1 MKISEVTRR
10 AILDS
15 IAIEQ
20 INYAGR
26 LEESEFLGR
35 IFELERLPSKDPRYD
50 NAVGDIWQHR
60 VNNHDWDDDWVFYDS
75 RFNILRGDDDLFL
88 RFLCETVHPVVRPDS
103 TEVERLVQT
112 YNEQL
117 RNDGFQLVERM
128 RLSGRP
134 IYVGRFV
141 GTATVPGVASAR
153 ETLASVDATYIAQQI
168 TRMEAAVLNDP
179 DLAIGTAKELIESCC
194 KTILNERGVE
204 VAKDADIPRLVKLA
218 SQALQLTPADIPDTA
233 TAADVI
239 KRLLGNLANIGQGIA
254 ELRNKYGTGHGKTS
268 GTKGLQTRHAKLVV
282 GAASTLA
289 VFLMETHQ
297 ERANPA
303 GASESPQSS
312 PFH

>member
-26 LEESEFLGR
+26 LEEAEFLGR
-35 IFELERLPSKDPRYD
+35 IFDLGRLPSLDSRFE
-50 NAVGDIWQHR
+50 NAAGDIWQHR
-60 VNNHDWDDDWVFYDS
+60 VNNHDWSDDWVFHDS

-88 RFLCETVHPVVRPDS
+88 RFLCETVHPVVRPDP
-103 TEVERLVQT
+103 TEVERLTQL

-134 IYVGRFV
+134 VYVGRHV
-141 GTATVPGVASAR
+141 GTLSVPGVAAAR
-153 ETLASVDATYIAQQI
+153 DALASVDATYLAQQI
-168 TRMEAAVLNDP
+168 TRMEAAVQNDP

-204 VAKDADIPRLVKLA
+204 VPRDADIPRLVKLA
-218 SQALQLTPADIPDTA
+218 SQTLQLTPADIPDTV

-239 KRLLGNLANIGQGIA
+239 RRLLGNLANVGQGIA

-297 ERANPA
+297 ERANPDP
-303 GASESPQSS
+303 ASGSS
-312 PFH
+312 Q

>member
-1 MKISEVTRR
+1 MKISEITRR

-15 IAIEQ
+15 IEIEQ

-35 IFELERLPSKDPRYD
+35 IFDLESLPSTDGRFS
-50 NAVGDIWQHR
+50 NAAADIWQHR
-60 VNNHDWDDDWVFYDS
+60 VNNHDWDNNWVFYDS
-75 RFNILRGDDDLFL
+75 RFNLLRGDDELFL
-88 RFLCETVHPVVRPDS
+88 RFLCETIHPVVRPDP
-103 TEVERLVQT
+103 TEAERLCQM

-117 RNDGFQLVERM
+117 KNDGFRIVERM

-134 IYVGRFV
+134 VFVGRHV
-141 GTATVPGVASAR
+141 GILTVPGVAAAR
-153 ETLASVDATYIAQQI
+153 HTLASVDASYIAQQI

-194 KTILNERGVE
+194 KTILKERSVE
-204 VAKDADIPRLVKLA
+204 VPKDADIPRLVKLT
-218 SQALQLTPADIPDTA
+218 SQELQLTPADIPDTA
-233 TAADVI
+233 KASDII
-239 KRLLGNLANIGQGIA
+239 KRLLGNLAMVGQGVA

-268 GTKGLQTRHAKLVV
+268 GTKGLQPRHAKLVV

-297 ERANPA
+297 ERR
-303 GASESPQSS
+303 
-312 PFH
+312 